1 MAVLAKC
8 RIPCYRRACV
18 AVSMLLRLQYQIAK
32 HAEIIQYS
40 GLLLTQF
47 LSVTIN
53 AMFWTIMNSWE
64 SVKVECMTTSLL
76 VVILAYTIQNRWSLI
91 VYWVTYFSL
100 LIAHSNGTQITPLVH
115 PTHPITITIFFPL
128 AVMCSN
134 VFLRRNATFHSN
146 DYDIICFTHWTK
158 EEWLWLHSD
167 YKKIVLA
174 AFS

>member
-134 VFLRRNATFHSN
+134 VFWGEMPRSIQMTMTLFVSLIGLKRNGC
-146 DYDIICFTHWTK
+146 DYIQITK
-158 EEWLWLHSD
+158 
-167 YKKIVLA
+167 K
-174 AFS
+174 